1 MHITFLT
8 KSKKLSQK
16 TKNKKQKTKKQKN
29 KKKKLRPKKGYSLWG
44 KVYIHIV

>member
-16 TKNKKQKTKKQKN
+16 TKNKKQKTKKQK
-29 KKKKLRPKKGYSLWG
+29 KKLSPKKGYSLWG

>member
-16 TKNKKQKTKKQKN
+16 TKNKKQK
-29 KKKKLRPKKGYSLWG
+29 KKLSPKKGYSLWG

>member
-16 TKNKKQKTKKQKN
+16 TKNKKQKTKK
-29 KKKKLRPKKGYSLWG
+29 KLSPKKGYSLWG